1 MSVVSPRVREDSVHP
16 RLQLRASGQPLNFT
30 VRRRAVACLT
40 ATAPLTLPRV
50 FATMSHAL
58 SDSRQALGYRDHC
71 GRVRIR
77 EIARL
82 RKRYSR

>member
-40 ATAPLTLPRV
+40 AAAPLTLPRV

-58 SDSRQALGYRDHC
+58 SDSRQALGSRPLRP
-71 GRVRIR
+71 GPGIR